1 MKLFDN
7 ILSRLG
13 FRKPEEI
20 TEEAVRIFKA
30 AQVSRLTNDWA
41 STSAQIDQDLRSGNK
56 VLRARAKDLT
66 KNNDYAKA
74 IITQFENNVIGPHG
88 IKLQV
93 RAKNE
98 NGTYDKYAN
107 DLIESKWKQWS
118 RAEYC
123 TMSGTINFT
132 ELLTQLYSTLLRD
145 GEYILRKIYTTTKTN
160 PFGFSLE
167 VIDPMDLDD
176 DYTEELKNGNY
187 VIMGVELNQ
196 WRKPVAYHFKKRSL
210 RDSVAGYY
218 YTYGAERYRVPASEI
233 IHVFK
238 REFAKQTRG
247 FTHFAQSLLRLKMI
261 EGYEDASL
269 TKARA
274 AAGVMGFFEQPVPEG
289 QKYQGDSTD
298 EDNNQVLNMQP
309 GTMINLGYGQKFTG
323 FDPDFPH
330 EQFDPFIK
338 ANLRAVCAAFG
349 IDAALTFKD
358 IIGATYSSLKA
369 GRTDAQDTY
378 IKEQMRLIEKT
389 CIPVFEAWLERGL
402 MSGAIALPISKFEKF
417 NAPNFIGRRWKLLE
431 PVKEVQADKLR
442 RDNNWI
448 SDTEIIS
455 ESGRDPEEV
464 FSQIAADN
472 EMKKNMGLAAAPKT
486 ITPPGDDEK
495 DEETGG
501 DEIQNEQ
508 NKAIYKIG

>member
-1 MKLFDN
+1 LKLFDN
-7 ILSRLG
+7 ILHKLG
-13 FRKPEEI
+13 IRKPEEVQQ
-20 TEEAVRIFKA
+20 EAVRIFKA

-56 VLRARAKDLT
+56 VLRSRAKDLV

-98 NGTYDKYAN
+98 NGTYDKFAN
-107 DLIESKWKQWS
+107 DLIERKWKQWC

-123 TMSGTINFT
+123 TMSGTLNFN
-132 ELLTQLYSTLLRD
+132 ELLTQLYSTLIRE
-145 GEYILRKIYTTTKTN
+145 GEFIVRKVITTTKAN

-167 VIDPMDLDD
+167 VIDPIDLDD
-176 DYTEELKNGNY
+176 DYTEELKNGNF

-196 WRKPVAYHFKKRSL
+196 WRKPVAYHFKKSSL

-218 YTYGAERYRVPASEI
+218 YTYGSERYRVPADQI
-233 IHVFK
+233 IHVYK
-238 REFAKQTRG
+238 KEFVKQTRG
-247 FTHFAQSLLRLKMI
+247 YTHFAQSLLRLKMI

-274 AAGVMGFFEQPVPEG
+274 SAGVMGFFEQPVPEG
-289 QKYQGDSTD
+289 QKYQGDTTD

-349 IDAALTFKD
+349 IDPGLTFKD

-369 GRTDAQDTY
+369 GRSDAHDTY
-378 IKEQMRLIEKT
+378 VKEQNRLIERT
-389 CIPVFEAWLERGL
+389 CLPVFESWLERGL
-402 MSGAIALPISKFEKF
+402 MGGAIALPITKFDKF
-417 NAPNFIGRRWKLLE
+417 NAPHFIGRKWKLLE
-431 PVKEVQADKLR
+431 PVKEVKADKMR
-442 RDNNWI
+442 KEEGWV

-455 ESGRDPEEV
+455 ESGRDPEDV
-464 FSQIAADN
+464 FNQIAADK
-472 EMKKNMGLAAAPKT
+472 ELKKNLGLSETPKAIAPE
-486 ITPPGDDEK
+486 DDNT
-495 DEETGG
+495 DETG

-508 NKAIYKIG
+508 NKTIYKIG